1 MTMTR
6 LASEGLSTKP
16 MCGTRQCGKGNGNA
30 ERHTATVLLTDGHLH
45 KMIEDHL
52 LQENELNDQSKVAQ
66 IVQQLVNT
74 SLGFADRPWHDWDE
88 WAEGLE

>member
-16 MCGTRQCGKGNGNA
+16 MCGTRQCGKGNSNIC
-30 ERHTATVLLTDGHLH
+30 TVTVLLTDGHLR
-45 KMIEDHL
+45 KMIENHL

-66 IVQQLVNT
+66 MVQQLVNA
-74 SLGFADRPWHDWDE
+74 SLGYADRPWHDWDK
-88 WAEGLE
+88 WAQGLE